1 MFSPYFITDENLGLY
16 PEVDVQTDASGGV
29 VIKLAFHSQVIEMF
43 FYQVI
48 AFYCVEESNYE
59 LSPLPGMPSD
69 VDFVSL
75 EKGAKTSPI
84 WKASANYRRSLYA
97 HLDSYRADASLES
110 YLIFGADYVVLVEP
124 IGLVDVK
131 VAT

>member
-1 MFSPYFITDENLGLY
+1 MFIPYFLTEQDLGLY
-16 PEVDVQTDASGGV
+16 PEVDVRTYACSV
-29 VIKLAFHSQVIEMF
+29 VVKLVFNSQVVEVLF
-43 FYQVI
+43 REVI

-59 LSPLPGMPSD
+59 LSPLPGMPSE

-75 EKGAKTSPI
+75 EKGAKQSPV
-84 WKASANYRRSLYA
+84 WKSSGNYRRSFYA
-97 HLDSYRADASLES
+97 HLDSYHADASLES
-110 YLIFGADYVVLVEP
+110 YLIFGADYVVLVES

>member
-43 FYQVI
+43 FCQVI

-97 HLDSYRADASLES
+97 HLDSYRVDASLES
-110 YLIFGADYVVLVEP
+110 YLIFGADYVVLVES

>member
-1 MFSPYFITDENLGLY
+1 MFSPYFLTDENLGLS
-16 PEVDVQTDASGGV
+16 PEVDVRTDASGV
-29 VIKLAFHSQVIEMF
+29 VIKLAFRSHVIVVLF
-43 FYQVI
+43 RHVI

-59 LSPLPGMPSD
+59 LSPLPGMPSE

-75 EKGAKTSPI
+75 ENGAKKSPI
-84 WKASANYRRSLYA
+84 WKSSANYRRSFYT
-97 HLDSYRADASLES
+97 HLDSYLADASLES
-110 YLIFGADYVVLVEP
+110 YLIFGADYVVLVES

>member
-1 MFSPYFITDENLGLY
+1 MFSPYFLTYENLGLY
-16 PEVDVQTDASGGV
+16 PEVDLRTDGSGV
-29 VIKLAFHSQVIEMF
+29 VTKLAFHSQVIEMF
-43 FYQVI
+43 FRQVI

-84 WKASANYRRSLYA
+84 WIISSPAFSPALSA
-97 HLDSYRADASLES
+97 
-110 YLIFGADYVVLVEP
+110 G
-124 IGLVDVK
+124 
-131 VAT
+131 

>member
-43 FYQVI
+43 FRQVI

-69 VDFVSL
+69 VDFV
-75 EKGAKTSPI
+75 
-84 WKASANYRRSLYA
+84 
-97 HLDSYRADASLES
+97 
-110 YLIFGADYVVLVEP
+110 
-124 IGLVDVK
+124 
-131 VAT
+131 